1 MLNSIHFVT
10 SPSSRGH
17 LIMQVDLW
25 TDNKYWYFTW
35 HKSTDLFNA
44 DRACGFFRDARKIQT
59 GVEKCSDVTDNSVRF
74 KYRLK
79 NEAPLAGH
87 GVNLSLRSGRS
98 ILQLLTIHTSIQIRP
113 LVTTRKLIQM
123 YVLQAQS
130 ALPGPSGPR
139 FSSRASHCYSLPA
152 TTLYASFNLPI
163 WQALALLWHRSR
175 GEGSS
180 ELSKWG
186 EGLKP
191 AKQIRKWAP
200 RTFPLGVVRRVWVK
214 ACLFSLIAAWILS
227 LVGGDLFSRT
237 LPHAA
242 PLLWGLQDHL
252 LLGTAHPED
261 G

>member
-1 MLNSIHFVT
+1 MNPLGM
-10 SPSSRGH
+10 P
-17 LIMQVDLW
+17 
-25 TDNKYWYFTW
+25 
-35 HKSTDLFNA
+35 
-44 DRACGFFRDARKIQT
+44 
-59 GVEKCSDVTDNSVRF
+59 EKCSDVTHNSIRF

-79 NEAPLAGH
+79 NSLTRRHLRVTALICPRE
-87 GVNLSLRSGRS
+87 LRSGRS
-98 ILQLLTIHTSIQIRP
+98 IFQLLTTHTSIQIRP

-123 YVLQAQS
+123 YALQAQS
-130 ALPGPSGPR
+130 ALPGPLGPR
-139 FSSRASHCYSLPA
+139 FSSRASHCCSLPV

-191 AKQIRKWAP
+191 AKQIRKWAL
-200 RTFPLGVVRRVWVK
+200 RTFPLGVVRRVWAK
-214 ACLFSLIAAWILS
+214 ARLFSLTAAWILS
-227 LVGGDLFSRT
+227 LVGGDLFSWT

-252 LLGTAHPED
+252 LSGTAQPED